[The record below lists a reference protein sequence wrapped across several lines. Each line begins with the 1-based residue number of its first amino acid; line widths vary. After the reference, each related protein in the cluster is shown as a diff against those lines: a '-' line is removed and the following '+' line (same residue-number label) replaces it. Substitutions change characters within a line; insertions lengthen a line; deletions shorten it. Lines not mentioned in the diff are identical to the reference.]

1 MPRLTKSLT
10 VFKQLILAW
19 LGCRQSTATTSSK
32 DWLSFTLAWINMLAD
47 VWNLYPCTN
56 RSTKSQQIWL
66 LLGGL
71 PDFSFCLSLSE
82 LLLTGASTV
91 TTVKLSRR
99 YCVNLNFKTRQS
111 TKNVE
116 PRMWS
121 NQLFQYWKQSLAIAR
136 PEISPHI
143 HNDLHQRL
151 VSYHLHMPCGESQ

>member
-1 MPRLTKSLT
+1 MRRLTKNLT

-19 LGCRQSTATTSSK
+19 LGCRQSTGTTSSK
-32 DWLSFTLAWINMLAD
+32 DWLSFTLVWISMLAD
-47 VWNLYPCTN
+47 VWNLYPCTH
-56 RSTKSQQIWL
+56 RSTQSQLIWL

-71 PDFSFCLSLSE
+71 PDFSFCLSLLE

-91 TTVKLSRR
+91 TIVKLSRR
-99 YCVNLNFKTRQS
+99 YYVNLNFKTRQS

-136 PEISPHI
+136 LEISPQT
-143 HNDLHQRL
+143 HNDLHQRI
-151 VSYHLHMPCGESQ
+151 VSYHQHMPCGGS

>member
-1 MPRLTKSLT
+1 MRRLTKNLT

-19 LGCRQSTATTSSK
+19 LGCRQSTGTTSSK
-32 DWLSFTLAWINMLAD
+32 DWLSFTLVWISMLAD

-56 RSTKSQQIWL
+56 RSTKSQLIWL

-82 LLLTGASTV
+82 LLSTGAYMV
-91 TTVKLSRR
+91 TIVKLSRR
-99 YCVNLNFKTRQS
+99 FYVNLNFKTRQN

-136 PEISPHI
+136 LEISPQT
-143 HNDLHQRL
+143 HNDLHQRI
-151 VSYHLHMPCGESQ
+151 VSYHQHMPCGGS

>member
-1 MPRLTKSLT
+1 MRRLTKNLT

-19 LGCRQSTATTSSK
+19 LGCRQSMGTTSSK
-32 DWLSFTLAWINMLAD
+32 DWLSFTLAWINMLVD

-56 RSTKSQQIWL
+56 RSTKLPLIWL

-71 PDFSFCLSLSE
+71 LDFSFCLSLSE

-99 YCVNLNFKTRQS
+99 FYVNLNFKTRQS

-136 PEISPHI
+136 LEMFPRT
-143 HNDLHQRL
+143 HNDVHQRT
-151 VSYHLHMPCGESQ
+151 VSSHQHMPSGESQ